1 MSRIRRYRSIEKG
14 VYARIT
20 DSLKEFVGIVLSFF
34 LRVFRLLDNR
44 LTIMVVP
51 HSKGGAINF
60 ETNVFSLILTG
71 VLLLGGLISFVYMN
85 KKVISSDLK
94 VSGMIE
100 KNKENLANLDELRE
114 ENMNLL
120 NAAKKFKSS
129 LSTSLSLLGVDT
141 KTIDGFEGKG
151 DLSSFFGEG
160 KNEQEYSMGE
170 TVKIKALTKYLEG
183 AVKPIEQI
191 GDMLEAQGTFF
202 KEIPNIWPVI
212 NANAHISMMFGPN
225 VHPITGQW
233 YIHKGIDF
241 STGRSGD
248 AVVATANGQVVTV
261 GFDLSFGNFII
272 IRHKHGIYT
281 RYAHLSVARVR
292 RGQFVDQ
299 GEIIGNIGNTGVTTA
314 PHLHYEVHIGPDVV
328 DPGKYI
334 NVKISR

>member
-1 MSRIRRYRSIEKG
+1 MSRIKRYRSVEKG
-14 VYARIT
+14 VYVRIKEV
-20 DSLKEFVGIVLSFF
+20 LKESLGIILSFF
-34 LRVFRLLDNR
+34 LRVFRFLDNR
-44 LTIMVVP
+44 LTVMIVP
-51 HSKGGAINF
+51 HSKGGTFNF
-60 ETNVFSLILTG
+60 ETSIFSLILIA
-71 VLLLGGLISFVYMN
+71 VLLLGGVISFVYMN
-85 KKVISSDLK
+85 KKVISYGVKMSNL
-94 VSGMIE
+94 VE
-100 KNKENLANLDELRE
+100 KNKSNLASLDELRE

-120 NAAKKFKSS
+120 NAAKKFKNS

-141 KTIDGFEGKG
+141 KSIDGFEGKG
-151 DLSSFFGEG
+151 DLSSFFGEE
-160 KNEQEYSMGE
+160 KTEQEYSLGE
-170 TVKIKALTKYLEG
+170 TAKIKALTNYLEG

-191 GDMLEAQGTFF
+191 GDMLEAQGAFF

-212 NANAHISMMFGPN
+212 NSNARISMMFGPN

-314 PHLHYEVHIGPDVV
+314 SHLHYEVHIGPDVV
-328 DPGKYI
+328 DPSKYI
-334 NVKISR
+334 NVKLSR